1 LFFASDLN
9 LPKNL
14 CNRLK
19 GKTMNRKIA
28 TILLLASA
36 TGLAACSKKAP
47 ETLPPVAGPTST
59 STDNTTPM
67 TQPGG
72 PMVGTQEHFAGAV
85 GSSTTIYFDTDR
97 FNIDSQDAA
106 ALQAQAQYFARYPQI
121 TFTIEGHAD
130 ERGTREYNLALG
142 EKRANSA
149 KAYLVSLGVDGN
161 RVSVVSYGKERPVA
175 LDSSE
180 SAWAQNRRAASV
192 IINR

>member
-1 LFFASDLN
+1 
-9 LPKNL
+9 
-14 CNRLK
+14 
-19 GKTMNRKIA
+19 MNTKLA

-36 TGLAACSKKAP
+36 TGLAACAKKAP
-47 ETLPPVAGPTST
+47 DQLPPPPATDTRPTTQTT
-59 STDNTTPM
+59 SQG
-67 TQPGG
+67 QPGG
-72 PMVGTQEHFAGAV
+72 AQVGTQAHFAGAV

-97 FNIDSQDAA
+97 YNVDSQDAA

-161 RVSVVSYGKERPVA
+161 RIALVSYGKERPVA
-175 LDSSE
+175 LSSTDA
-180 SAWAQNRRAASV
+180 AWAQNRRAASV
-192 IINR
+192 IIN